1 MVRDVVRM
9 ILWHHMRTTLNIE
22 EDALLVIKRYAEE
35 RELSLGRAASDLIHR
50 GAASIPQ
57 FDSKNGWVIFKVPV
71 SDDVVQV
78 CEEAE
83 YDEEFRHALSPGR

>member
-1 MVRDVVRM
+1 
-9 ILWHHMRTTLNIE
+9 MRTTLNIE
-22 EDALLVIKRYAEE
+22 EDALLVIKRYAED

-57 FDSKNGWVIFKVPV
+57 LTSKNGWVIFDVPV
-71 SDDVVQV
+71 SDDMVQV

-83 YDEEFRHALSPGR
+83 YDEEFRNALSPRR